1 LTFEEILVR
10 EKVEQ
15 GILSQAK
22 DGWRRARKGLI
33 ELQTAEG
40 EHLLAGGDIRGA
52 VDCWQAIIEL
62 AGDDLDAGKA
72 GEMLARHGGETKLQA
87 KILEG
92 LDTVAPVANLPSEE
106 EEDEEYFGDDPD
118 EIFEVYLQT
127 LPEKQ
132 AEAYRA
138 LGASFREAYLLVQE
152 GKAKEALERFASV
165 DDATRQSPYFHLES
179 AQAHLLAN
187 QDEHAL
193 IELDGIDPPEEI
205 RRRVAEMRAIL
216 LDRLGRGEEAE
227 EEAQRVWAEGQD
239 GDAAILYGEI
249 LLDRGKFDRVLEIL
263 KPFVHPS
270 RPQPDVDRLVARAH
284 AGVGQFEEMRGL
296 LERAVESFFQGPG
309 SMRDAPSFPIWAARD
324 LLDFYVAAKE
334 PPERVRS
341 LAQHLIRHDP
351 PSSERYK
358 DILTAYARSLDEEGV
373 ASGGEG
379 ATTGEPEPQAGEQD
393 TRRPDESR

>member
-1 LTFEEILVR
+1 MTFEEIFLR

-15 GILSQAK
+15 GILGQAK

-52 VDCWQAIIEL
+52 VDCWQAILEL
-62 AGDDLDAGKA
+62 AGDDLDAGTA
-72 GEMLARHGGETKLQA
+72 GEMLARHGGGTKLEA

-92 LDTVAPVANLPSEE
+92 LDTIAPAANLPAEGE
-106 EEDEEYFGDDPD
+106 GDEEYFGDDPD

-127 LPEKQ
+127 LSEKQ

-138 LGASFREAYLLVQE
+138 LGASFREGYLLLQE
-152 GKAKEALERFASV
+152 GKAAEALDRFAAA

-187 QDEHAL
+187 QDEQAL
-193 IELDGIDPPEEI
+193 SELGGIDPPEEI
-205 RRRVAEMRAIL
+205 RRRAAEMRAIL
-216 LDRLGRGEEAE
+216 LERQGRGEEAE

-249 LLDRGKFDRVLEIL
+249 LLDHGKFDRALETV

-270 RPQPDVDRLVARAH
+270 RPQPDIDRLAARAH
-284 AGVGQFEEMRGL
+284 AGLGQLGQMRNL
-296 LERAVESFFQGPG
+296 LERAVESFFQGPIG
-309 SMRDAPSFPIWAARD
+309 LRDAPTFPVWAARD
-324 LLDFYVAAKE
+324 LLDLYVAVKE
-334 PPERVRS
+334 PPEKIRS

-351 PSSERYK
+351 ASTERYK
-358 DILTAYARSLDEEGV
+358 DVLTAYARSLDEERS
-373 ASGGEG
+373 AGEG
-379 ATTGEPEPQAGEQD
+379 EEAAEAGSEPQAEEQD
-393 TRRPDESR
+393 TDRRDESR